1 VLNMSAETIT
11 LQIGLSLVALMVV
24 PALFYVFLQRRQKR
38 KSDPTSRRKE
48 LIGTSSKKN
57 QPKMTA
63 GESSSDC
70 AWEERRLRGIA
81 AASSHE
87 KKDASTEKPF
97 GSSYYYAHNS
107 TRATGGYKDGLR
119 MEDYTMNGPRLL
131 SRGGKAV
138 DGEREDDGD
147 DDAAIQAGTSNTSA
161 SGAAPSASSEKQPP
175 ITATKKSNGSSSLKR
190 SVPISRYLWDDPG
203 DATTAVATIRIEQ
216 LPGPRSTDPMVP
228 WKDAS
233 VTKVHAELLVNN
245 NDEQQGLLVT
255 IETAAT
261 VDYELRMPKLYG
273 RVAEVEAITK
283 PKRLLLRLKKKK
295 GFFDKT
301 NLKAW
306 PHPQKKIS

>member
-87 KKDASTEKPF
+87 KKDAGTEKPF

-131 SRGGKAV
+131 SRGGKPV
-138 DGEREDDGD
+138 NGGKGD
-147 DDAAIQAGTSNTSA
+147 IDDAAIPLVSTSNTSS
-161 SGAAPSASSEKQPP
+161 SGDAPSALEQQDSSSEKQ
-175 ITATKKSNGSSSLKR
+175 KSNGSSSLKR

-295 GFFDKT
+295 GACDKT

>member
-1 VLNMSAETIT
+1 MSAETIT
-11 LQIGLSLVALMVV
+11 LQIGLALVGALMVV
-24 PALFYVFLQRRQKR
+24 PALFYVFLQRRQKL
-38 KSDPTSRRKE
+38 KSDPASRRKD

-57 QPKMTA
+57 QLKMTD
-63 GESSSDC
+63 GESSDC

-87 KKDASTEKPF
+87 KKDAGTEKPF

-131 SRGGKAV
+131 SRGGKPV
-138 DGEREDDGD
+138 DGEKGDDD
-147 DDAAIQAGTSNTSA
+147 DDAAIQVSASNTSA
-161 SGAAPSASSEKQPP
+161 SGAAPSALEQQDSSSEKQQP
-175 ITATKKSNGSSSLKR
+175 IGFKR

-245 NDEQQGLLVT
+245 NNDEQQGLLVT
-255 IETAAT
+255 IETADTAG
-261 VDYELRMPKLYG
+261 VDYELRIPKLYG

-306 PHPQKKIS
+306 PHPQKKMS